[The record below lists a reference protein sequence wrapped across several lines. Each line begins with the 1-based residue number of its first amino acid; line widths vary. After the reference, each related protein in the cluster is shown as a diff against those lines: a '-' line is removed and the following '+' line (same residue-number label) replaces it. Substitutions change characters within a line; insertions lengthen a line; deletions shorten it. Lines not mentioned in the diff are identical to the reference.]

1 MISNKDKKRLSK
13 LSHLIYKASKKVKVL
28 RHLAWPMEVKNKFF
42 KENCQK
48 LPIYNYPAYDD
59 SELHLILDETNKYF
73 GDTSYDL
80 WLKTKTE
87 EIKKSSQLINVCGTK
102 EFFNI
107 SSNIYG
113 TPTTPIH
120 DNVTKP
126 ITLSNQFEKI
136 IDAIENSSIRLKA
149 SPSLSSSE
157 VAKKIDDKVKLYFNE
172 YAPQIQLV
180 KNLSAKATATSK
192 YIRIREG
199 SEFDQADINQ
209 LLNHEA
215 YIHVATTINGRKQ
228 YNMKIL
234 GANYGSVTKTQ
245 EGLAVFSE
253 FISGSI
259 DVDRLKRI
267 SDRTLAIQMAIDG
280 ADFIDV
286 YNYFIKEGISK
297 HQAFEN
303 SRRVFRG
310 GVLTGGAPFTKD
322 LVYLDGFIRVF
333 NFLRS
338 AISLGKIECIELL
351 FSGKIDLDD
360 MPVIYSLYKEGLI
373 SKPDFIPP
381 WANNL
386 NYLICFFSVSMLLE
400 DVNYKN
406 VSKHYD
412 LLLKGIN

>member
-28 RHLAWPMEVKNKFF
+28 RHIAWPMEVKNTFF

-48 LPIYNYPAYDD
+48 LPVYNYPAYDD

-136 IDAIENSSIRLKA
+136 IDAIENSSIRLKE

-297 HQAFEN
+297 HQAYEN

>member
-1 MISNKDKKRLSK
+1 MISVKEKKRLSK
-13 LSHLIYKASKKVKVL
+13 LSQLIYKASKTVKIL
-28 RHLAWPMEVKNKFF
+28 RHLAWPLDVKNNFF

-48 LPIYNYPAYDD
+48 LPIYTYPIHDD
-59 SELHLILDETNKYF
+59 SELKFILNEADKYF
-73 GDTSYDL
+73 GHTLYDS
-80 WLKTKTE
+80 WLKIKAE
-87 EIKKSSQLINVCGTK
+87 EIKKNSSLLKACGTK

-107 SSNIYG
+107 SSDIYG
-113 TPTTPIH
+113 LPTTPIH
-120 DNVTKP
+120 DNITKP
-126 ITLSNQFEKI
+126 VNLSNQFEKI
-136 IDAIENSSIRLKA
+136 IGGIKHSKLKLKP

-172 YAPQIQLV
+172 YAPQVQLV
-180 KNLSAKATATSK
+180 KNLSARATATSK

-228 YNMKIL
+228 KNMKIL

-267 SDRTLAIQMAIDG
+267 SDRTIAIQMAIEG

-286 YNYFIKEGISK
+286 YNYFIKEGVSRD
-297 HQAFEN
+297 QAFEN

-310 GVLTGGAPFTKD
+310 GVLSGGAPFTKD

-351 FSGKIDLDD
+351 FSGKMDLDD
-360 MPVIYSLYKEGLI
+360 MPIIYSLYKDGLI
-373 SKPDFIPP
+373 RKPDFIPP

-386 NYLICFFSVSMLLE
+386 NYLICFFSVSMFIE
-400 DVNYKN
+400 DIDYSN

-412 LLLKGIN
+412 LLLDSIN

>member
-400 DVNYKN
+400 DVNYKD

>member
-1 MISNKDKKRLSK
+1 MISVKEKKRLSK
-13 LSHLIYKASKKVKVL
+13 LSQLIYKASKKIKIL
-28 RHLAWPMEVKNKFF
+28 RHISWPLEVKNKFF

-48 LPIYNYPAYDD
+48 FPVHTYPLHDD
-59 SELHLILDETNKYF
+59 SELKFILNEADKYF
-73 GDTSYDL
+73 GDTLYDS
-80 WLKTKTE
+80 WLKTKAE
-87 EIKKSSQLINVCGTK
+87 EIKKNSSLLKACGTK

-107 SSNIYG
+107 SSDIYG
-113 TPTTPIH
+113 LPTTPIH
-120 DNVTKP
+120 DKVTKP
-126 ITLSNQFEKI
+126 INLSNQFEKI
-136 IDAIENSSIRLKA
+136 IDAIKNSKIKLKP
-149 SPSLSSSE
+149 SPSLSSSL

-172 YAPQIQLV
+172 DAPQVQLV
-180 KNLSAKATATSK
+180 ENLSAKATATSK
-192 YIRIREG
+192 YIRIRKG

-228 YNMKIL
+228 KNMKIL

-253 FISGSI
+253 FISGSM

-267 SDRTLAIQMAIDG
+267 SDRTIAIQMAIEG
-280 ADFIDV
+280 ADFIDI
-286 YNYFIKEGISK
+286 YNYFIKEGVSSD
-297 HQAFEN
+297 QAFEN

-310 GVLTGGAPFTKD
+310 GVLAGGAPFTKD

-351 FSGKIDLDD
+351 FSGKMDLDD
-360 MPVIYSLYKEGLI
+360 MPIIYSLYKDGLI
-373 SKPDFIPP
+373 RKPDFIPP

-386 NYLICFFSVSMLLE
+386 NYLICFFSVSMFIE
-400 DVNYKN
+400 DINYSN

-412 LLLKGIN
+412 LLLDSIN

>member
-73 GDTSYDL
+73 GDTFYDL

-297 HQAFEN
+297 HQAYEN

-400 DVNYKN
+400 DVNYKD

>member
-28 RHLAWPMEVKNKFF
+28 RHIAWPMEVKNKFF

-400 DVNYKN
+400 DVNYKD

>member
-1 MISNKDKKRLSK
+1 MISVKEKKRLSK
-13 LSHLIYKASKKVKVL
+13 LSKLLYIASKKIKIL
-28 RHLAWPMEVKNKFF
+28 RHIAWPLEVKNKFF
-42 KENCQK
+42 KESCQK
-48 LPIYNYPAYDD
+48 LPVHTYPLHDD
-59 SELHLILDETNKYF
+59 SELKLILNETDKYF
-73 GDTSYDL
+73 GDTLYDS
-80 WLKTKTE
+80 WLKTKAK
-87 EIKKSSQLINVCGTK
+87 EIKKNSALLKACGTK

-107 SSNIYG
+107 SSDIYG
-113 TPTTPIH
+113 LPSTPIH

-126 ITLSNQFEKI
+126 INLSNQFENIIGAIKNSKI
-136 IDAIENSSIRLKA
+136 KLKP
-149 SPSLSSSE
+149 SPSLSSSQ

-172 YAPQIQLV
+172 YAPQVKLV

-199 SEFDQADINQ
+199 GEFDQADINQ

-228 YNMKIL
+228 NNMKIL

-267 SDRTLAIQMAIDG
+267 SDRTIAIQMAIEG

-286 YNYFIKEGISK
+286 YNYFIKEGVSMD
-297 HQAFEN
+297 QAFEN

-310 GVLTGGAPFTKD
+310 GVLAGGAPFTKD

-351 FSGKIDLDD
+351 FSGKMDLDD
-360 MPVIYSLYKEGLI
+360 MPVIYGLYKDGLI
-373 SKPDFIPP
+373 RKPDFIPP

-386 NYLICFFSVSMLLE
+386 NYLICFFSVSMFIE
-400 DVNYKN
+400 DIDYSN

-412 LLLKGIN
+412 LLLDSIN

>member
-1 MISNKDKKRLSK
+1 VISNKDKKRLSK

>member
-1 MISNKDKKRLSK
+1 
-13 LSHLIYKASKKVKVL
+13 
-28 RHLAWPMEVKNKFF
+28 MEVKNTFF

-400 DVNYKN
+400 DVNYKD

>member
-1 MISNKDKKRLSK
+1 MILNKDKKRLSK

-28 RHLAWPMEVKNKFF
+28 RHIAWPMEVKNTFF

-48 LPIYNYPAYDD
+48 LPVYNYPAYDD

-136 IDAIENSSIRLKA
+136 IDAIENSSIRLKE

>member
-28 RHLAWPMEVKNKFF
+28 RHIAWPMEVKNKFF

-87 EIKKSSQLINVCGTK
+87 EIKKSSQLIKVCGTK
-102 EFFNI
+102 EFFKI

-286 YNYFIKEGISK
+286 YNYFINEGISK

-400 DVNYKN
+400 DVNYKD

>member
-28 RHLAWPMEVKNKFF
+28 RHIAWPMEVRNTFF

-48 LPIYNYPAYDD
+48 LPVYNYPAYDD

-400 DVNYKN
+400 DVNYKD

>member
-1 MISNKDKKRLSK
+1 M
-13 LSHLIYKASKKVKVL
+13 
-28 RHLAWPMEVKNKFF
+28 
-42 KENCQK
+42 
-48 LPIYNYPAYDD
+48 
-59 SELHLILDETNKYF
+59 
-73 GDTSYDL
+73 
-80 WLKTKTE
+80 
-87 EIKKSSQLINVCGTK
+87 
-102 EFFNI
+102 
-107 SSNIYG
+107 
-113 TPTTPIH
+113 PTTPIH
-120 DNVTKP
+120 DKVTKP
-126 ITLSNQFEKI
+126 IDLSSQFEKV
-136 IDAIENSSIRLKA
+136 IDLIDNSKTNMKE

-192 YIRIREG
+192 YIRIREE

-228 YNMKIL
+228 RNMKIL

-259 DVDRLKRI
+259 DIDRLKRI

-280 ADFIDV
+280 ADFIEV
-286 YNYFIKEGISK
+286 YKYFINEGISK

-310 GVLTGGAPFTKD
+310 GVLSGGAPFTKD

-351 FSGKIDLDD
+351 FSGKIELDD
-360 MPVIYSLYKEGLI
+360 MPVVYSLYKDGLI
-373 SKPDFIPP
+373 NKPDFIPP
-381 WANNL
+381 WANDL
-386 NYLICFFSVSMLLE
+386 NYLICFFSVSMFLE
-400 DVNYKN
+400 DINYKN
-406 VSKHYD
+406 VSQHYD
-412 LLLKGIN
+412 SLLKSIN

>member
-28 RHLAWPMEVKNKFF
+28 RHIAWPMEVKNKFF

-297 HQAFEN
+297 HQAYEN